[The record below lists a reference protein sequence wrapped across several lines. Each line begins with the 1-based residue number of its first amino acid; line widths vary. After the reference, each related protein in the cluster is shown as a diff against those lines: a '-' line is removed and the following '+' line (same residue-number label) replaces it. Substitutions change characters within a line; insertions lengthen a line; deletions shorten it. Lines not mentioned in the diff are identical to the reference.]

1 MKHVIDAKN
10 QKLGRIASQVAKI
23 LIGKDTAEF
32 ARNIVPNV
40 QVEVINASALDFSEK
55 KKGDKYYLT
64 YSGYP
69 GGQKKEKLGDL
80 IERRGVKEV
89 VERAVYGMLPKNK
102 LRSEMIKGLTVKN

>member
-10 QKLGRIASQVAKI
+10 QKLGRLASEVAKI
-23 LIGKDTAEF
+23 LIGKDTPEF
-32 ARNIVPNV
+32 AKNIVPNV
-40 QVEVINASALDFSEK
+40 QVEVINASQLDFTEK
-55 KKGDKYYLT
+55 KKTDKYYLT

-80 IERRGVKEV
+80 IARRGYHEV
-89 VERAVYGMLPKNK
+89 IERAVYGMLPKNK